1 MLNLGASY
9 SYLISSI
16 FNIDGLTLSRKIERK
31 IRNVSKKMLLV
42 NSLVMPMNLK
52 LDNCL
57 YCCPAAQ

>member
-31 IRNVSKKMLLV
+31 TRNVSKKMLLA
-42 NSLVMPMNLK
+42 NSLVNPLNLK

-57 YCCPAAQ
+57 